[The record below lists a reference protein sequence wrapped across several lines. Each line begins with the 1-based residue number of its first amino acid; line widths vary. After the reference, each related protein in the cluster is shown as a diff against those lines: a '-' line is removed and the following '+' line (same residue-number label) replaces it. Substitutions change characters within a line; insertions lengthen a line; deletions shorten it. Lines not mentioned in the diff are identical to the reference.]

1 MIYKVERRQGS
12 YGEAIGILQIEG
24 LVPCIPGSVSN
35 ASTYSFPVRFQ
46 RVKGLS
52 VERIFAKD
60 LTLLDTVIEAGEEL
74 VKEGVK
80 AVTSSCGYMAL
91 FQKELANHLEVP
103 VFLSSLLQV
112 PLISRMLGDGEKVG
126 IMCANSQILDTP
138 LLEKVGID
146 SSVPLHIKGLESKEN
161 FAKAI
166 LEEVGMLDSDKIEK
180 EVVSSAKEM
189 IQEEP
194 KVKAILLECSEL
206 PPYGAAV
213 QEAVGLPVFDFIT
226 MINYV
231 YYAVVKKGFYG
242 FM

>member
-1 MIYKVERRQGS
+1 MIYNRERHAS
-12 YGEAIGILQIEG
+12 YGEIIGILTLESV
-24 LVPCIPGSVSN
+24 VPHILGDTSN

-46 RVKGLS
+46 TVKGLS
-52 VERIFAKD
+52 LERVFAKD
-60 LTLLDTVIEAGEEL
+60 ITMLDSVIEAGKEL
-74 VKEGVK
+74 VKRGVK
-80 AVTSSCGYMAL
+80 AVTANCGFMAF
-91 FQKELANHLEVP
+91 FQKELANRLEVP

-112 PLISRMLGDGEKVG
+112 PFISRMLADDEKIG
-126 IMCANSQILDTP
+126 IITANSRILDAS

-146 SSVPLHIKGLESKEN
+146 SSIPLYIKGLENKEN
-161 FAKAI
+161 FSKAV
-166 LEEVGMLDSDKIEK
+166 LEECGILNSDKIER
-180 EVVSSAKEM
+180 EVVSTAKEM

-194 KVKAILLECSEL
+194 KIKAILFECSNL

-231 YYAVVKKGFYG
+231 YSAVVKKRFYG